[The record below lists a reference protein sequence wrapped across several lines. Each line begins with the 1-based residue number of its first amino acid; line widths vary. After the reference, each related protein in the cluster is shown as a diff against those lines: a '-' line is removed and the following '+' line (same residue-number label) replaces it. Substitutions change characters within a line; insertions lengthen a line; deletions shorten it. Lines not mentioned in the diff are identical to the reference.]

1 MRINLKA
8 LLTIIISQLTM
19 TTYEILIE
27 KYNKIIAGQSTESI
41 KEAENELIRLEPDP
55 LFVDINVAIICETG
69 N

>member
-1 MRINLKA
+1 
-8 LLTIIISQLTM
+8 M